1 MHLVGSLGGRHRAWV
16 DDRGTVTSE
25 GAGWEL
31 EWWIGAD
38 DRWRLPVRE
47 PSVRQ
52 SLVDDAPVVQTAMRV
67 PSGDA
72 VHRAYGVVADG
83 DPVVIEIENASPAPF
98 VVAFV
103 VRHAQ
108 TVAVDDTL
116 VMVNHRPGLITG
128 RAPSR
133 WAADI
138 GDATEVAVCSGQAS
152 EGPFVVRRNRAGRL
166 VAAFLY
172 PVPHRTTLRVAVLG
186 ARDAV
191 PSDLRTLPGADD
203 VARGWR
209 AQIER
214 GLRVE
219 LPDPQ
224 LMATVRAACGAAL
237 LGATSRA
244 PTEVDAAATEDWGF
258 DAEVTEAWARLTAR
272 QRRRAARR
280 VSTPATWTEVQAAAA
295 LGGAPLLVCLRSFL
309 VHEVGTDVTLLAE
322 LPDDWRGAPIE
333 VHGAPTRHG
342 PVSYAIRWHGE
353 RAALLWDGPGGV
365 TIRMP
370 GLDPE
375 WSTTEPSGEALLG

>member
-1 MHLVGSLGGRHRAWV
+1 V
-16 DDRGTVTSE
+16 DERGAITSD
-25 GAGWEL
+25 GAGWGL

-52 SLVDDAPVVQTAMRV
+52 TLVDDAPVVQTAMRV

-72 VHRAYGVVADG
+72 VHRAYGAVGDG

-98 VVAFV
+98 VAALV
-103 VRHAQ
+103 VRHAR

-116 VMVNHRPGLITG
+116 VMVDNRPGLITA

-138 GDATEVAVCSGQAS
+138 GKATEITVCSGQAS
-152 EGPFVVRRNRAGRL
+152 DGPFVARRSRSGRL
-166 VAAFLY
+166 EVAFLY
-172 PVPHRTTLRVAVLG
+172 PVPHRTTLRLALPG
-186 ARDAV
+186 ARDTV
-191 PSDLRTLPGADD
+191 PVDLRLLPGPDD

-219 LPDPQ
+219 LPDSR
-224 LMATVRAACGAAL
+224 LMAMVRAACAAAL

-244 PTEVDAAATEDWGF
+244 PTEVDAAAAEDWGF
-258 DAEVTEAWARLTAR
+258 DAEATEAWTRLTAR

-280 VSTPATWTEVQAAAA
+280 TPTPPTWADVQAAAV
-295 LGGAPLLVCLRSFL
+295 LGGASLLVCLRTFL
-309 VHEVGTDVTLLAE
+309 VHDAGAEITLLAE
-322 LPDDWRGAPIE
+322 LPDGWHGAPID
-333 VHGAPTRHG
+333 VHNAPTRHG
-342 PVSYAIRWHGE
+342 PVSFAVRWHGE

-365 TIRMP
+365 ELRVP
-370 GLDPE
+370 GLDPA
-375 WSTTEPSGEALLG
+375 WSTTEPRGEALLG